1 MKTALDPR
9 WRHWTKTT
17 ERLAHQLVAR
27 WQAGASPR
35 RTIVLQAT
43 GMWLATRTLLLVTTY
58 FALTLS
64 LFSTRQLAPQ
74 DFLTA
79 WDKFDTVWYLNI
91 SQFGYWHPSAATFAR
106 DHGQI
111 PTAFFPLYPLL
122 ISTLTPLFGTAHR
135 LASALIISNLGTL
148 AAFIGIGLFAANED
162 GDEASTRTIRL
173 VAAYPMAFFL
183 AAAYTEGVFLALA
196 VFCLY
201 FLRRNLWYAAAICAF
216 FAALTRFTGVILF
229 LPLVY
234 EYGRAQDWWVTR
246 PSFNSL
252 ITLRQYLLL
261 RLHRRQLLEAPAV
274 ILSVPLG
281 LGTYMLYLGMQFHN
295 STQLCQGCR
304 SQLAAQR
311 HAALAIAANGAARA
325 LHYAAMDLS
334 TGAGVARPDPP
345 AGFPGHNSGDHTA
358 PAYLLH
364 ALHAWTADVDRRL
377 ASHLDTRHLCLG
389 RPLSDSG
396 SAHFSTAGPVE
407 PAPAGTRYPARRRFP
422 LAGSSAYSLAYH
434 AGLYYLRSSRQKSV
448 RARTM
453 PQKTGEGPRRGSI

>member
-43 GMWLATRTLLLVTTY
+43 GMWLATRTLLLLTTY

-122 ISTLTPLFGTAHR
+122 ISIVTPLFGTAHR

-201 FLRRNLWYAAAICAF
+201 FLRRNLWYAAASCAF

-234 EYGRAQDWWVTR
+234 EYGRAQDWWVRR

-295 STQLCQGCR
+295 PLSFARAAEVSWLHKGMPPWQALPVALHELFTTPPWTYQQALVLLDLIPL
-304 SQLAAQR
+304 LAFLVITLATIR
-311 HAALAIAANGAARA
+311 HQPISFTLYMLGLLTLIVVSPVTWTPDTFVSAGRYLIAALPIFLLLARWSLHRPGLDILLVGGFLLQGA
-325 LHYAAMDLS
+325 LL
-334 TGAGVARPDPP
+334 TLWL
-345 AGFPGHNSGDHTA
+345 TT
-358 PAYLLH
+358 PAYI
-364 ALHAWTADVDRRL
+364 T
-377 ASHLDTRHLCLG
+377 
-389 RPLSDSG
+389 
-396 SAHFSTAGPVE
+396 
-407 PAPAGTRYPARRRFP
+407 
-422 LAGSSAYSLAYH
+422 
-434 AGLYYLRSSRQKSV
+434 
-448 RARTM
+448 
-453 PQKTGEGPRRGSI
+453 